1 MAYYPTVCVC
11 FNVQDTTIQQ
21 LIKEGKDLPTII
33 KLTKAGTKCKRC
45 LPRIH
50 QMLKELN
57 E

>member
-21 LIKEGKDLPTII
+21 LIKKGKDLPTII

-50 QMLKELN
+50 QMLKD
-57 E
+57 